1 MFGLFKSKATTY
13 KNISSEEFKQLME
26 THKDATLVDVRTS
39 GEAAQGKIK
48 GAKVINIMSPDF
60 QSQLAKLPKDKPLLM
75 YCRSGNRSAS
85 GCRVASELGFTE
97 VYNLN
102 SGVMGWK
109 YGLV

>member
-1 MFGLFKSKATTY
+1 MFGLFKTKASTY
-13 KNISSEEFKQLME
+13 KNINAEEFKQIID
-26 THKDATLVDVRTS
+26 THKDALIVDVRTS

-60 QSQLAKLPKDKPLLM
+60 QNQLSKLPKDKPLLM

-85 GCRVASELGFTE
+85 ACRVAGELGFEE

-102 SGVMGWK
+102 TGVMGWRF
-109 YGLV
+109 GLV